1 MSWLSIVSSLLS
13 LLRWF
18 ANWIEGEKNRQA
30 GRDEITAQVNKE
42 AADAQERMAEVNDN
56 PTDSDVADRMRNG
69 TFLSGG
75 ENQLPDDKILRQG
88 DTKQGAAR
96 IPTFARWFR
105 N

>member
-1 MSWLSIVSSLLS
+1 MSWLSIISSILS

-30 GRDEITAQVNKE
+30 GRDEVSAQVNKE
-42 AADAQERMAEVNDN
+42 AADAEKRMAEVADN
-56 PTDSDVADRMRNG
+56 PTDDDIANRMRNG
-69 TFLSGG
+69 TFLRGG
-75 ENQLPDDKILRQG
+75 QDQLPDDKSLRQG

-105 N
+105 D